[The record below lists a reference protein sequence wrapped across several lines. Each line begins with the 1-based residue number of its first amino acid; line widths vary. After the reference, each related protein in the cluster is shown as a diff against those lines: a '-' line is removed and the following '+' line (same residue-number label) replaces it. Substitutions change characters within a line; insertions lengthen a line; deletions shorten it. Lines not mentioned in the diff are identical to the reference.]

1 LVPDVDATIVL
12 VRLHCIGIG
21 IECIG
26 NRISTYSYLLPD
38 VDTTNVSVRPM
49 VNNIDSHIKLVFALL
64 AIANHISTYYLV
76 PNVDTANVSL
86 SPMVN
91 NVNAHI
97 VLVSVLSVIGNRISK
112 P

>member
-1 LVPDVDATIVL
+1 MA
-12 VRLHCIGIG
+12 
-21 IECIG
+21 
-26 NRISTYSYLLPD
+26 
-38 VDTTNVSVRPM
+38 NVSFRPM
-49 VNNIDSHIKLVFALL
+49 INNVDSHIKLVFALH
-64 AIANHISTYYLV
+64 AIGNHISTYYLV

-97 VLVSVLSVIGNRISK
+97 VLVSVLSAIGNRISK